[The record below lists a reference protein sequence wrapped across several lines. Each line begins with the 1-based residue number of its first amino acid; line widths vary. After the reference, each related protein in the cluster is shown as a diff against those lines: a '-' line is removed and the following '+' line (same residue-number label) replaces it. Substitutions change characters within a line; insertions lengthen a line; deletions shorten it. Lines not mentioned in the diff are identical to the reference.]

1 MTGVSPDPATGVSPD
16 AARSRTWLLPTL
28 HGYRRDWLGWDL
40 LAGLATGAVIIPQA
54 MAYATIAGMPVQ
66 TGLYTCIVPLILY
79 AAFGGS
85 RTASS
90 TTTSTIATLTA
101 SALAGVGIAVSASSD
116 SKDVLRNL
124 ATLVLLTGAFL
135 LLARLFRLGSL
146 VENISE
152 ATLVGVKIGV
162 GVTVAVGQLPQLL
175 GVEVS
180 TAGLGFLRAL
190 GKVISQLGHANLTT
204 IALSAV
210 FIVLL
215 FVLPKLLPRLP
226 ATLLVVVLGI
236 VLVATT
242 NIENHGVAKISP
254 VPSGLPTLSVP
265 DLHHVGALIPGA
277 LAIAVMAF
285 LETVSVARNMRQT
298 ADPPIDSN
306 QELLAAGLCCVG
318 GAFTSTLPSAGG
330 FSQSAV
336 NAKSGAKTQLAGLG
350 TAVLAV
356 LIALFLAPVLDDLPQ
371 ATLAAIVFVAVIG
384 LIDVKGLIAL
394 WHINRVEFATAAVT
408 ALLGLTAG
416 LLAAVGFGVI
426 ATLILVLREVN
437 RPSLFPMVRVAP
449 DVWVADRDAAGH
461 GTPPPDGVLVVR
473 AGRGLYAASVR
484 ANADAISAL
493 VATQRATGTSVH
505 AVIFDLER
513 QSVLTTSVLK
523 GLQDLERELTA
534 TGVTLHFARIPT
546 DPLGRARSLSW
557 VDAWVVSGRT
567 AATIDDAIRAAG
579 QDAPSG

>member
-1 MTGVSPDPATGVSPD
+1 MREPSPAP
-16 AARSRTWLLPTL
+16 ARSRMWLFPTL
-28 HGYRRDWLGWDL
+28 RGYRRDWLGWDL

-54 MAYATIAGMPVQ
+54 MAYATIAGLPVQ
-66 TGLYTCIVPLILY
+66 TGLYTCIVPLIVY

-85 RTASS
+85 RTTSS

-101 SALAGVGIAVSASSD
+101 SALAGIGIAVSVSPTPH
-116 SKDVLRNL
+116 DVFANL

-162 GVTVAVGQLPQLL
+162 GVTVAIGQLPQLL
-175 GVEVS
+175 GVDVS
-180 TAGLGFLRAL
+180 TSGLGFLRAL
-190 GKVISQLGHANLTT
+190 GKVIGRLGQANVAT

-210 FIVLL
+210 SIALL
-215 FVLPKLLPRLP
+215 LALPKLIPRLP
-226 ATLLVVVLGI
+226 ATLVVVAAGI
-236 VLVATT
+236 LVVATT
-242 NIENHGVAKISP
+242 DIENHGVAKISS
-254 VPSGLPTLSVP
+254 VPSGLPSVSVP
-265 DLHHVGALIPGA
+265 DLHHVGALVPGA

-285 LETVSVARNMRQT
+285 LETVSVARNMRRT
-298 ADPPIDSN
+298 GDAPIDSN
-306 QELLAAGLCCVG
+306 QELLASGLCCVG
-318 GAFTSTLPSAGG
+318 GAFTGTLPSAGG

-356 LIALFLAPVLDDLPQ
+356 LISLFLAPVLDDLPQ

-394 WHINRVEFATAAVT
+394 WHINRIEFTTATVT

-426 ATLILVLREVN
+426 ATLLLVLREVN
-437 RPSLFPMVRVAP
+437 RPSLLLMVRLMAG
-449 DVWVADRDAAGH
+449 VWIPERDADGH
-461 GTPPPDGVLVVR
+461 GTPSPDGILVVR
-473 AGRGLYAASVR
+473 ASRGLYAANIRNNSEALVDLVR
-484 ANADAISAL
+484 APAA
-493 VATQRATGTSVH
+493 VAAGVRV
-505 AVIFDLER
+505 VIFDLER
-513 QSVLTTSVLK
+513 QAVLTTSVLK
-523 GLQDLERELTA
+523 GLQDLDRELA
-534 TGVTLHFARIPT
+534 AGGVTLYLTRIPA
-546 DPLGRARSLSW
+546 DPLARARSLGW
-557 VDAWVVSGRT
+557 VAAWADSGRI
-567 AATIDDAIRAAG
+567 AATIDDAVQAATA